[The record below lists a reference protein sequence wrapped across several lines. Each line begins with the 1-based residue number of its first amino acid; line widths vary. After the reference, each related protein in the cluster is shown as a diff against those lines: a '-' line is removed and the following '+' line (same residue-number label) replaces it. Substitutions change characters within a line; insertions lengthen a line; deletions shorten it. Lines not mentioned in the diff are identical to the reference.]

1 MLEEHGG
8 RGVRMGDIA
17 RESGI
22 SRQAVYL
29 HFASRTELLVAA
41 TRYLDEKLDV
51 DSRLAPSRAATSGI
65 ERLSLY
71 IECWG
76 NYIPEIYGV
85 GKALLLA
92 RDTDDAAAAAWDDR
106 MAAMRDGCRAAIDA
120 LHADED
126 PRTGMDTAEGDG
138 CFVGYVTGAEL
149 GSPHH
154 RLRMVDKTIRPLD
167 DDACGAKLC
176 KAGRFIARARRD
188 RTTASPFWGLRSELD
203 NALAETAGVAMRH
216 AGNQSNP
223 AKDGELPAGENLISD
238 DAIWAWLGVLLGCRL
253 ITRRGA
259 VAQLGERRVRNA
271 EVGSSILLG
280 STN

>member
-1 MLEEHGG
+1 MLYTVSSLNIETRTRILEATVRMLEEHGG

-17 RESGI
+17 KESGI

-120 LHADED
+120 LYADED
-126 PRTGMDTAEGDG
+126 LAPGWTRQKATDALWAMLLVPNWEALTIECGWSTKQ
-138 CFVGYVTGAEL
+138 YV
-149 GSPHH
+149 
-154 RLRMVDKTIRPLD
+154 RWM
-167 DDACGAKLC
+167 
-176 KAGRFIARARRD
+176 
-188 RTTASPFWGLRSELD
+188 TT
-203 NALAETAGVAMRH
+203 LAERSFV
-216 AGNQSNP
+216 
-223 AKDGELPAGENLISD
+223 
-238 DAIWAWLGVLLGCRL
+238 
-253 ITRRGA
+253 RRGD
-259 VAQLGERRVRNA
+259 
-271 EVGSSILLG
+271 S
-280 STN
+280 